1 MVEIL
6 ADQFSKVFVVEAEDE
21 IPECITKKVP
31 VLNNLDINKLKIK
44 KILENLRKH
53 KSPGPD
59 GIHPR
64 IIKESMEQLLEP
76 LEILYQYSFTHKQLP
91 HDWLIVHFT
100 PIYKKRVPSV
110 TQRIKGQS
118 AKQV

>member
-21 IPECITKKVP
+21 IPECMTKKVP

-100 PIYKKRVPSV
+100 PIYKK
-110 TQRIKGQS
+110 KG
-118 AKQV
+118 AKCNSEN